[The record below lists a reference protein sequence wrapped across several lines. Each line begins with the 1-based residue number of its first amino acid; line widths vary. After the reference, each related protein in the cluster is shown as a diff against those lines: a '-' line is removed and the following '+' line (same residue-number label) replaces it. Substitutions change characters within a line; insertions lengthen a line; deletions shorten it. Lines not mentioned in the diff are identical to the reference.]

1 MLLSAIAESA
11 NKDKSPSGPDPK
23 SESTQSDRN
32 SGRLWRRFR
41 RHTLAMVGL
50 FLLVVIGLAA
60 LCAPVITS
68 SKPND
73 VDTQNVLKAPT
84 RNHILGTDELGR
96 DVFARLLYGGRVS
109 LSVGLVAVSI
119 FLAIGV
125 VLGGLSGFFG
135 GAVDT
140 VIQRLTEMVMTL
152 PTLLIIITVV
162 SLVGPS
168 IYNIFLTIGLL
179 GWTGVCRLVRAE
191 FLSLRE
197 RDFVTSARAVGV
209 TTLRTVFRHILP
221 NAMAPVIV
229 AGTLGVANAIL
240 IETGLSFLG
249 LGVQPPTPSWGNLL
263 SDATR
268 ISILTRN
275 WWLWVPP
282 GVAISL
288 TVLSI
293 NFIGDALRD
302 ALDPREEV

>member
-1 MLLSAIAESA
+1 M
-11 NKDKSPSGPDPK
+11 
-23 SESTQSDRN
+23 
-32 SGRLWRRFR
+32 
-41 RHTLAMVGL
+41 
-50 FLLVVIGLAA
+50 IGLV
-60 LCAPVITS
+60 LLLFIGSCAVLAPYITS
-68 SKPND
+68 GKPNE
-73 VDTQNVLKAPT
+73 VNTKKALQPPS
-84 RNHILGTDELGR
+84 REHILGTDELGR
-96 DVFARLLYGGRVS
+96 DLFARLVYGGRVS
-109 LSVGLVAVSI
+109 LSVGIVAVSI

-135 GAVDT
+135 GATDM
-140 VIQRLTEMVMTL
+140 VIQRVTEMVMTL

-168 IYNIFLTIGLL
+168 IYNVFLTIGLL

-209 TTLRTVFRHILP
+209 TSVGTVFRHILP

-263 SDATR
+263 SDANR
-268 ISILTRN
+268 VSILTRS
-275 WWLWVPP
+275 WWMWVPP
-282 GVAISL
+282 GVAISI